1 MEAVLE
7 NALKIGSY
15 PTSFVETVMDDVTGA
30 LTGGGDRCEE
40 DATRLSVFGEK
51 DSLPESILHLTVS
64 KMCKVY
70 RKHFLREERPGRA

>member
-7 NALKIGSY
+7 NVLKIGSY
-15 PTSFVETVMDDVTGA
+15 PTSFIETVMEDVTVA

-64 KMCKVY
+64 KMCKVR